1 MKNHIE
7 RIYELT
13 NLAILTP
20 SNLIENIKLENY
32 IEIKFYKEETNVICE
47 MTSLEE
53 NEEVFY
59 FYEFDRNDNL
69 QVAKILYGSDEL
81 EIFNRSKE
89 LEQLLNQH
97 EKRSASKK
105 RIS

>member
-13 NLAILTP
+13 HLVILTP

-32 IEIKFYKEETNVICE
+32 NEIKFYKEETNIICK
-47 MTSLEE
+47 MTSIEE
-53 NEEVFY
+53 NEEIFY
-59 FYEFDRNDNL
+59 FYEFDRNDKL

-89 LEQLLNQH
+89 LEQLINQH
-97 EKRSASKK
+97 EKRETSKK

>member
-13 NLAILTP
+13 NLVILTP
-20 SNLIENIKLENY
+20 GNLIENIKLENY
-32 IEIKFYKEETNVICE
+32 TEIKFYKEETNIICK
-47 MTSLEE
+47 MTSIEE
-53 NEEVFY
+53 NEEIFY
-59 FYEFDRNDNL
+59 FYEFDRNDKL

-97 EKRSASKK
+97 EKLETSKK